1 DSLPSS
7 LTVWSA
13 ASTRGSC
20 DSAGGVL
27 QCSLG
32 PLGAGEQTVVT
43 LLAQTTASGTFT
55 NRAIVSGSVGDF
67 NLADNAVTNVISV
80 LVATDLALAIN
91 SRPAVLWLGDDLLY
105 ALTVT
110 NRGLTA
116 AASVQLTNPMPPGV
130 TFVSASPSQGGCTRQ
145 GSELF
150 CDLGSLS
157 PGAGAS
163 VALLVHPTLPGPL
176 TNTAI
181 VGCEL
186 FDLNLTN

>member
-1 DSLPSS
+1 
-7 LTVWSA
+7 T
-13 ASTRGSC
+13 
-20 DSAGGVL
+20 
-27 QCSLG
+27 
-32 PLGAGEQTVVT
+32 
-43 LLAQTTASGTFT
+43 
-55 NRAIVSGSVGDF
+55 
-67 NLADNAVTNVISV
+67 
-80 LVATDLALAIN
+80 
-91 SRPAVLWLGDDLLY
+91 
-105 ALTVT
+105 
-110 NRGLTA
+110 RGLTP
-116 AASVQLTNPMPPGV
+116 AASVQLTNLRPPGV

-186 FDLNLTN
+186 FDLNLTNNRPAVHTRVISRAGAFANTPPRRLRL